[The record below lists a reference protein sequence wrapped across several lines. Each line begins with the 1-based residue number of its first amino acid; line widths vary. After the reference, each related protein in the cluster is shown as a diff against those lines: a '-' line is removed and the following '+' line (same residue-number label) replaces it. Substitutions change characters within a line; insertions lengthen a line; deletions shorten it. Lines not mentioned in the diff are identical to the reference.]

1 MIAVGTK
8 PRKLSFS
15 AQKKI
20 ITSDDA
26 FDLKKLPKKI
36 LILGGGYIAVEFAS
50 IFNGLG
56 VDVTMCI
63 RGRKILRGFD
73 DDVIEHL
80 SIQMKERGINLLQVL
95 SQ

>member
-1 MIAVGTK
+1 MGKNLIQSKLFLIAVGTK
-8 PRKLSFS
+8 PRKLPFN
-15 AQKKI
+15 AQKQI

-63 RGRKILRGFD
+63 RGRKN
-73 DDVIEHL
+73 
-80 SIQMKERGINLLQVL
+80 S
-95 SQ
+95 